1 VLLQGFFR
9 ESLPACGVFV
19 STGIGDVP
27 AGLGHAHMTRTGCVR
42 CTLGGVAV
50 RRAPKPGPIRGDRG
64 ELSDSLSTRPRRPFA
79 GRRVRFPQPPSIG
92 SRIVDSSSSCYR
104 VIQVDAH
111 APFDKGWLVV
121 RRLVHESACAG
132 LLGGARS
139 RSLGT
144 EGAEALPRW
153 DPPTSCPRWLLN
165 TTCGAPSS
173 RWARG

>member
-9 ESLPACGVFV
+9 EFLPACGAFV
-19 STGIGDVP
+19 STGISDAS
-27 AGLGHAHMTRTGCVR
+27 AGFGHARMIGISCVR

-50 RRAPKPGPIRGDRG
+50 HRALEPGPVRGDRG
-64 ELSDSLSTRPRRPFA
+64 ELSVLFQTRPRRPFA

-92 SRIVDSSSSCYR
+92 SQIADSSSSCYR
-104 VIQVDAH
+104 VVQVDAH

-121 RRLVHESACAG
+121 RRLVHKSACAG

-153 DPPTSCPRWLLN
+153 DPPTSCPRWLSN